1 MLTFPYFH
9 SALASLLRL
18 CSGTAYTVWP
28 VMWTYLNERGL
39 KQVEEEE
46 ALAMV
51 ARGAVIVDVRL
62 ASDYQAG
69 AGAVG

>member
-1 MLTFPYFH
+1 
-9 SALASLLRL
+9 
-18 CSGTAYTVWP
+18 
-28 VMWTYLNERGL
+28 MWTYLNERGL